1 MAGLSLEVPEDF
13 PIPPG
18 LALNLAGAA
27 ASHPFQY
34 AKVAPPLATASRR
47 VPQVLMQLG
56 HEPLGARDT
65 TTLLGRP
72 ALAYPSVFSYVGHI
86 RARDGFAGLWRGL
99 PPKLCS
105 LVAQHFTQAKFNEL
119 YPAGGTVQRASWS
132 RAPPQSRSRRS
143 RWRRS

>member
-1 MAGLSLEVPEDF
+1 
-13 PIPPG
+13 
-18 LALNLAGAA
+18 
-27 ASHPFQY
+27 
-34 AKVAPPLATASRR
+34 
-47 VPQVLMQLG
+47 MQLG

-65 TTLLGRP
+65 RTLLGRP

-119 YPAGGTVQRASWS
+119 YPAGGAEGQPE
-132 RAPPQSRSRRS
+132 PPQSRSRRS